1 MKEIICKN
9 CGKHIHAHGS
19 KVFCDNICQGVY
31 YSRKK
36 FLDKDS
42 SEYVECKIC
51 GFRAKELM
59 RHITKVHKIKLED
72 YYKQY
77 NLTKYDLISE
87 AEHKR
92 KSESTRKSALEG
104 KTGWQKGGK
113 NPAHSEECR
122 SGRRSPW
129 SMNYHKYDGLTDEE
143 KKARIAA
150 HDKMCKDRMNANH
163 NNPLRLDYYTSRGY
177 SKKEAKKLLKE
188 RQTTFSL
195 AKCIE
200 KYGEEEGQKIFEDR
214 QVRWQKTLSSK
225 PQEEIDRI
233 NRAKASQTANVVA
246 YSKVSQELFNAIY
259 AKIKDKYQKIY
270 YATLTNTKSINFN
283 KNYEYEVLLEDKIHR
298 YFLDF
303 YVKDNNKVIEFD
315 GDYWHGEK
323 RGNQTRD
330 KEREEKLKELGFINI
345 LRVRERDYRADPK
358 KMIDECIKFIE
369 S

>member
-1 MKEIICKN
+1 MKETMICKG
-9 CGKHIHAHGS
+9 CGKQIVKTNPRKEFCSDICKKVYFS
-19 KVFCDNICQGVY
+19 KLKYPDN
-31 YSRKK
+31 
-36 FLDKDS
+36 

-51 GFRAKELM
+51 GFRAKELLQ
-59 RHITKVHKIKLED
+59 HIRKVHKVELDD
-72 YYKQY
+72 YCKQHNMTKY
-77 NLTKYDLISE
+77 NLMTE
-87 AEHKR
+87 TEHKR

-104 KTGWQKGGK
+104 KSGWQKGGK

-129 SMNYHKYDGLTDEE
+129 SMNYKKYDGLTDEE

-150 HDKMCKDRMNANH
+150 HDKMCKDKMNVNH

-188 RQTTFSL
+188 RQSTFSL

-200 KYGEEEGQKIFEDR
+200 KYGEEEGRKIFDDR
-214 QVRWQKTLSSK
+214 QVRWQKTLNDK
-225 PQEEIDRI
+225 PIEEIERI
-233 NRAKASQTANVVA
+233 NRAKMMDGRG
-246 YSKVSQELFNAIY
+246 YSRMSQELF
-259 AKIKDKYQKIY
+259 KQVEDKLNGKYKQLY
-270 YATLTNTKSINFN
+270 YATNNPNSDFNEYMVVDNATNR
-283 KNYEYEVLLEDKIHR
+283 H

-330 KEREEKLKELGFINI
+330 KEREEKLKELGFTNI
-345 LRVRERDYRADPK
+345 LRVRERDYKANPK
-358 KMIDECIKFIE
+358 KTIDECVKFIE